1 MLWNDICR
9 YPREMQA
16 VSVLSQSQLAARRY
30 LEHQQ
35 VAGYP
40 ARAASNRWS
49 TVGLQLVPSDREAE
63 EALSGAF
70 TITLWGMVKKR
81 KRSYGSIWQT
91 VFVSFRLCLSPFISV
106 SLTTEDW
113 DYERYILISKNYDSI
128 IYNFSSSWIYNTQN
142 HMVLW
147 NW

>member
-9 YPREMQA
+9 CPREMQA
-16 VSVLSQSQLAARRY
+16 VSVLSHSQP
-30 LEHQQ
+30 EDI
-35 VAGYP
+35 
-40 ARAASNRWS
+40 WS
-49 TVGLQLVPSDREAE
+49 TSKWLGTLMGQRPTDGPQWVSSWVPSGREAE

-91 VFVSFRLCLSPFISV
+91 VFVSLRLRLSPFISV